1 MAINEADILRQLG
14 AKGIGKAT
22 DEVYRDLITDLADS
36 ITEKFREYTR
46 KNTRGS
52 GTLGQSFKAEP
63 AKNGFTISADF
74 YYNFIDDGVSGVG
87 ETGRENEKKRK
98 GGVVFQ
104 KSPYKF
110 KHLRIGSK
118 MEKSIAEWTG
128 RPIGTNWGVAINIK
142 KYGIHPKNITDN
154 VIDQEMLDK
163 IGQDLTDLTGLAFQV
178 TFDKAKD
185 KLK

>member
-14 AKGIGKAT
+14 AKGIGKGT
-22 DEVYRDLITDLADS
+22 DEIYRDLISELADS
-36 ITEKFREYTR
+36 ITETFREYTR

-63 AKNGFTISADF
+63 NKNGFTISADF
-74 YYNFIDDGVSGVG
+74 YYDFINEGVKGAPLPAGIKSVPRTFNGNSRFSFKTLKVG
-87 ETGRENEKKRK
+87 KD
-98 GGVVFQ
+98 
-104 KSPYKF
+104 
-110 KHLRIGSK
+110 

-128 RPIGTNWGVAINIK
+128 RPIGQNYGVAINIK
-142 KYGIHPKNITDN
+142 KRGIHPKNITDN

-163 IGQDLTDLTGLAFQV
+163 IGKDLTDLTGLAV
-178 TFDKAKD
+178 EATFDKAKD

>member
-36 ITEKFREYTR
+36 ITETFREYTR

-74 YYNFIDDGVSGVG
+74 YYDFIDEGVKGAPLPAGVKQVSRTFTGASRFSFKNLGVS
-87 ETGRENEKKRK
+87 
-98 GGVVFQ
+98 
-104 KSPYKF
+104 
-110 KHLRIGSK
+110 SK

-128 RPIGTNWGVAINIK
+128 RPIGQNYGVAINIK
-142 KYGIHPKNITDN
+142 KRGIHPKNITDN